1 MVSGRYLLNRLSFS
15 LVTLFLSTS
24 VAFFI
29 LNVIPGDLAYRILG
43 EFATPERLAELRAQ
57 LGLNESIALRY
68 VKWLAALIQG
78 DLGDGA
84 FSGQPVANEVLR
96 RLPVTLE
103 LAIAASLFGMIF
115 GIPIGLLSAIKPGSM
130 TDSIVRPL
138 SILGLAVPSFWIAL
152 MVLIFPSLLW
162 NYSPP
167 RYASL
172 LENPRDNL
180 QLMMPAAAI
189 LGLAFMASVARLT
202 RTSMLEVIREDF
214 MRTARAKGLRSR
226 DVILKHGL
234 RNALIPVITLS
245 SLQFAT
251 VLGGTVIIESIF
263 SLPGLGSMVIRSIV
277 VRDFPLLQG
286 FVVLMVVVYVT
297 VNLAVDVF
305 ASLLDPR
312 IRLD

>member
-1 MVSGRYLLNRLSFS
+1 
-15 LVTLFLSTS
+15 
-24 VAFFI
+24 
-29 LNVIPGDLAYRILG
+29 
-43 EFATPERLAELRAQ
+43 
-57 LGLNESIALRY
+57 
-68 VKWLAALIQG
+68 
-78 DLGDGA
+78 
-84 FSGQPVANEVLR
+84 
-96 RLPVTLE
+96 
-103 LAIAASLFGMIF
+103 
-115 GIPIGLLSAIKPGSM
+115 
-130 TDSIVRPL
+130 
-138 SILGLAVPSFWIAL
+138 
-152 MVLIFPSLLW
+152 
-162 NYSPP
+162 
-167 RYASL
+167 
-172 LENPRDNL
+172 
-180 QLMMPAAAI
+180 
-189 LGLAFMASVARLT
+189 
-202 RTSMLEVIREDF
+202 MLEVIREDF

>member
-1 MVSGRYLLNRLSFS
+1 M
-15 LVTLFLSTS
+15 TS
-24 VAFFI
+24 ASS
-29 LNVIPGDLAYRILG
+29 PA
-43 EFATPERLAELRAQ
+43 
-57 LGLNESIALRY
+57 S
-68 VKWLAALIQG
+68 
-78 DLGDGA
+78 
-84 FSGQPVANEVLR
+84 SANGFR
-96 RLPVTLE
+96 TG
-103 LAIAASLFGMIF
+103 IAAIVVQFGLAMMPL
-115 GIPIGLLSAIKPGSM
+115 GMSRRASALASGTTSGTAGSIRHA
-130 TDSIVRPL
+130 DEL
-138 SILGLAVPSFWIAL
+138 SIT
-152 MVLIFPSLLW
+152 
-162 NYSPP
+162 
-167 RYASL
+167 R
-172 LENPRDNL
+172 
-180 QLMMPAAAI
+180 QPAAAI

-263 SLPGLGSMVIRSIV
+263 SLPGLGSMVIRSIT

-297 VNLAVDVF
+297 VNLAIDVF